1 MNVIWSNYAISNPP
15 KASRESIEKAEK
27 ELGVKLPADFLAIA
41 AVHQG
46 AAPDPESFDLPDG
59 TGSSFS
65 HLFHFV
71 EEYPISTNNIVAQ
84 WSSAFAVPDKVIPF
98 AKDGG
103 GNLLCFDYRE
113 TPDHP
118 PVVFWDH
125 EHCDD
130 PPQLLA
136 SSFTD
141 LLNKLYD
148 DPD

>member
-1 MNVIWSNYAISNPP
+1 MNVVWYDYLFDNPP
-15 KASRESIEKAEK
+15 KASQESIDKAEK

-41 AVHQG
+41 TTHQG
-46 AAPDPESFDLPDG
+46 GTPEPSSFDLPDG
-59 TGSSFS
+59 TGSSFGS
-65 HLFHFV
+65 LLHF
-71 EEYPISTNNIVAQ
+71 EEDPFFFNIVVRREPV
-84 WSSAFAVPDKVIPF
+84 SDVLPDKVIPF
-98 AKDGG
+98 AEDGG

-130 PPQLLA
+130 PPQPLA